1 MTVQSTNVDQAASL
15 YLHVPIERRDLH
27 CRLQRDALAT
37 HYGIFASDLAGLEP
51 AVVDLMA
58 VRLHADWLHDK
69 EQIAEELRHALI
81 HWLFAIGLE
90 LQAAAELAVDE
101 RVGERLGRCVA
112 ELDDCI
118 RYLRQ
123 LVFA

>member
-1 MTVQSTNVDQAASL
+1 VTVQSTNVEQAASL
-15 YLHVPIERRDLH
+15 YRHVPIERRDVN

-37 HYGIFASDLAGLEP
+37 HYGIRASDLAGLDP
-51 AVVDLMA
+51 AVVELMA

-69 EQIAEELRHALI
+69 EQIAEELRNALI
-81 HWLFAIGLE
+81 RWLFGIGLE
-90 LQAAAELAVDE
+90 LQGVAELAVDE
-101 RVGERLGRCVA
+101 RVGERLEKCVA